1 MRVGGVAL
9 RIHPAFL
16 VLLAAA
22 VLGGQGLAVAVVLAL
37 LLSHELAH
45 LALAQATGLRVREVE
60 LLPFGGVAR
69 LEGLETAPAAL
80 RALLALAGPLDN
92 LLLLAL
98 GVALR
103 QGGWAG
109 GPLLDF
115 FLEGNLSLALFN
127 LLPVL
132 PLDGGRLAQLLLA
145 PRLGE
150 AAAVRLLRRWG
161 ARLGALLF
169 AGGVALALAG
179 ILVPNLPVLGGF
191 LMWSARRPLPEEAF
205 RSARELL
212 RLRLQGAPPAP
223 LPVRALAVP
232 GGTALL
238 AAARSLAG
246 DVYHVFW
253 VIDAQGRVAGTVDQA
268 RLLDGLLR
276 LGGAVPIERLLDAGP
291 GS

>member
-1 MRVGGVAL
+1 MGLRIGGVTA

-16 VLLAAA
+16 VLLAVA

-37 LLSHELAH
+37 LASHELAH
-45 LALAQATGLRVREVE
+45 LALAQAAGLRVREVE
-60 LLPFGGVAR
+60 LLPFGGIAR
-69 LEGLETAPAAL
+69 VEGLEGAPAAL

-103 QGGWAG
+103 QAGWAG

-145 PRLGE
+145 RRLGE
-150 AAAVRLLRRWG
+150 AAAGRRLRLWG

-169 AGGVALALAG
+169 GAGVALALAG
-179 ILVPNLPVLGGF
+179 VLVPNLPVLGGF
-191 LMWSARRPLPEEAF
+191 LLLTARRPPPEEAF

-212 RLRLQGAPPAP
+212 RLRLQGAPGEP

-232 GGTALL
+232 RGTALL
-238 AAARSLAG
+238 AAARNLASDG
-246 DVYHVFW
+246 YHVFW
-253 VIDAQGRVAGTVDQA
+253 VIDPEGRVAGTVDQG
-268 RLLDGLLR
+268 RLLEGLLR
-276 LGGAVPIERLLDAGP
+276 LGGAAPIERLLDP
-291 GS
+291 